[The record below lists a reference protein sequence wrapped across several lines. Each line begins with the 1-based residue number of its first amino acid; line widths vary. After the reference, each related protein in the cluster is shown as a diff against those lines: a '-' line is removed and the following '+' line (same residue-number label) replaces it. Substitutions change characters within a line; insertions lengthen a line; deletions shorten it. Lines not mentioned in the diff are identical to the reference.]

1 MWCPEQVLSSALL
14 SCLSPLTPETLL
26 QYVHAGAGHCSAGRA
41 CSHFIP
47 HVHAGAG
54 HCSAGRGMRY
64 QGSTGG
70 CRARGQRLPALQAA
84 HTPYSLTASECRGV
98 ARCWPC
104 RPPTGPRGEGSQATV
119 LPLWLYLRHYS
130 ITLHSINS
138 ILNLPSW
145 LQIRVILKN
154 RSAVGLSGVKESW
167 HPDFEV
173 PPSGVWREESAV
185 Y

>member
-70 CRARGQRLPALQAA
+70 CRARGHRLPALQAA
-84 HTPYSLTASECRGV
+84 HTPYRFA
-98 ARCWPC
+98 
-104 RPPTGPRGEGSQATV
+104 GPRGEGSQATV